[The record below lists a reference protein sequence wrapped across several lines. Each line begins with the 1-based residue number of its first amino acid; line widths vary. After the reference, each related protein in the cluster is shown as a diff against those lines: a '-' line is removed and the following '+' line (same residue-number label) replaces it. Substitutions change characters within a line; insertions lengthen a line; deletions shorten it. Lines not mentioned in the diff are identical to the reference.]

1 MQKRQPPAKSNC
13 CAARA
18 TAEKADQWANVM
30 TTSND
35 APILMPFTILVSGAE
50 QARYWFADLRADA
63 NRQNRPLAVPS
74 EWAHLPTGD
83 YTIRGLEKL
92 ILIERK
98 SKEDLFGTLGNQ
110 ERRERFRREH
120 QRLSHV
126 DFGAVVIEADM
137 AEILTEPPERSE
149 LNPKTVF
156 RTFCAWTQRYGVHWI
171 FASDRQLAE
180 IVTFRLLQKYWEN
193 HYEHDS
199 TTGKPFTATA
209 GRAGSIATTDATSRG
224 TDSTCGPAGT
234 IRIAADADSRAGSP

>member
-1 MQKRQPPAKSNC
+1 MPVS
-13 CAARA
+13 
-18 TAEKADQWANVM
+18 E
-30 TTSND
+30 S
-35 APILMPFTILVSGAE
+35 PILMPFTVLVSGAE
-50 QARYWFADLRADA
+50 QARYWFAGLRADA

-83 YTIRGLEKL
+83 YTIRGLETL

-98 SKEDLFGTLGNQ
+98 SKEDLFGTLGNH

-126 DFGAVVIEADM
+126 DFAAVVIEADM
-137 AEILTEPPERSE
+137 AEILTDPPKRSE

-156 RTFCAWTQRYGVHWI
+156 RTFCAWSQCYGVHWI
-171 FASDRQLAE
+171 FASNRQLAE

-199 TTGKPFTATA
+199 TTGKPFTSAT
-209 GRAGSIATTDATSRG
+209 GRAGSITAADATSRS
-224 TDSTCGPAGT
+224 TDSPDNASGPCGPAGT
-234 IRIAADADSRAGSP
+234 IRITADAKYGPGST